1 VIRDRAT
8 TPATRAVR
16 SALPGL
22 LAAAALAAVAAA
34 LPWLGVSSYARTLVY
49 YTAYFLALG
58 QAWNLMSGLTGYV
71 SFAHGALAGI
81 GGYAAVIALNA
92 EWPMA
97 AALGA
102 AAATAVLASL
112 VIGLTSL
119 RLRGT
124 AFTFA
129 TLFFQELVL
138 LVVRK
143 LHVTGGPGGI
153 VLSEIRPVWLPYVM
167 MIALAGA
174 ASIAVALLCR
184 SRVGVRILAIKS
196 DEVAAAAVGI
206 DATRLKL
213 VLFCASAGLAGL
225 AGAAHG
231 LFAAS
236 LYPDVVFSVDVSLV
250 ALAVPL
256 IGGVGTAAGPLAG
269 AVVYVGIRE
278 VLQSIAPGLHVTIVG
293 LLLLGVVMF
302 MNEGVAVAIG
312 RAGARWRE
320 RRGRQDARVAAE
332 GD

>member
-1 VIRDRAT
+1 VPR
-8 TPATRAVR
+8 TRR
-16 SALPGL
+16 SLVPGL
-22 LAAAALAAVAAA
+22 LAAVALTGLAAA

-49 YTAYFLALG
+49 YTAYYLTLG
-58 QAWNLMSGLTGYV
+58 QAWNLMSGMTGYV

-81 GGYAAVIALNA
+81 GAYAAVIALNA

-102 AAATAVLASL
+102 AVATVVVASL
-112 VIGLTSL
+112 VIGATSL

-138 LVVRK
+138 LVLRK
-143 LHVTGGPGGI
+143 LKFTGGPGGI
-153 VLSEIRPVWLPYVM
+153 VLSEILPVWLPYVM
-167 MIALAGA
+167 MMLLAGA
-174 ASIAVALLCR
+174 ASIAVAVLCR
-184 SRVGVRILAIKS
+184 SRIGVRVLAIKH
-196 DEVAAAAVGI
+196 DEAAAAAVGI

-213 VLFCASAGLAGL
+213 LLFCASAAIAGL
-225 AGAAHG
+225 AGAVHG

-256 IGGVGTAAGPLAG
+256 IGGVATASGPLAG

-278 VLQSIAPGLHVTIVG
+278 ALQLIAPGLHVTIVG
-293 LLLLGVVMF
+293 LLLLGVVLF
-302 MNEGVAVAIG
+302 MNEGVAVAIV
-312 RAGARWRE
+312 RAM
-320 RRGRQDARVAAE
+320 RRPGVRASRVATE
-332 GD
+332 GE

>member
-1 VIRDRAT
+1 VSEERAT
-8 TPATRAVR
+8 TSATRAVR

-22 LAAAALAAVAAA
+22 LAAAALTALAAG
-34 LPWLGVSSYARTLVY
+34 LPWLGVSSYVRTLVY
-49 YTAYFLALG
+49 YTAYFLTLG

-81 GGYAAVIALNA
+81 GAYAAIIALNA
-92 EWPMA
+92 EWSMA

-102 AAATAVLASL
+102 AATTAVLASL
-112 VIGLTSL
+112 IIGATSL

-143 LHVTGGPGGI
+143 LRFTGGPGGL
-153 VLSEIRPVWLPYVM
+153 VLSEILPVWLPYVM
-167 MIALAGA
+167 MMALAGS

-184 SRVGVRILAIKS
+184 SRAGVRILAIKS

-213 VLFCASAGLAGL
+213 VLFCASAGVAGL

-236 LYPDVVFSVDVSLV
+236 LYPDLVFSVDVSLV

-278 VLQSIAPGLHVTIVG
+278 ILQSIAPGLHVTIVG

-312 RAGARWRE
+312 HAVARWRE
-320 RRGRQDARVAAE
+320 RGGRPPAHVAPG